1 MRGSSLQT
9 LLGSCWG
16 SLETDYK
23 EMLSEFQTQCQ
34 LTPPTCAG
42 SIPMGVEE
50 GTGVVRGTRHS
61 AFKVFLKKEDG
72 QQF

>member
-1 MRGSSLQT
+1 
-9 LLGSCWG
+9 
-16 SLETDYK
+16 
-23 EMLSEFQTQCQ
+23 MLSIFQTQCQ
-34 LTPPTCAG
+34 LTPPTCEG

-50 GTGVVRGTRHS
+50 GTGVVRGTRQS